1 MTRSLDPKSLAG
13 QLRAHAMGYPGATE
27 DFPWGER
34 AIKVNGKAFLFL
46 RAEGNEVSFSVK
58 LSGSHADALEHS
70 FAEPTHYGLGK
81 HGWVTSTVD
90 ARRDA
95 PIELFRAWIDES
107 FRNVAPKRVLAQHDA
122 SAGGNAETVANGAN
136 ASAKRA
142 AKKKPTRSKR

>member
-1 MTRSLDPKSLAG
+1 MTRSLDPKSLGG

-58 LSGSHADALEHS
+58 LASSRANALEQP
-70 FAEPTHYGLGK
+70 FTEPTHYGLGK

-90 ARRDA
+90 ANRDA
-95 PIELFRAWIDES
+95 PIDQFRAWIDES
-107 FRNVAPKRVLAQHDA
+107 FRNVAPKRVVAQLDGTGTGPA
-122 SAGGNAETVANGAN
+122 APAT
-136 ASAKRA
+136 KRVKKA
-142 AKKKPTRSKR
+142 VKKPQR